1 MIFIKLVRVLAVV
14 LAVWLI
20 GHLLFSAGRKNAQAR
35 QQGSGDKHRKFVNSS
50 VIEKQNQGQDEEDS

>member
-1 MIFIKLVRVLAVV
+1 VIFIKLVRVLAVV

-20 GHLLFSAGRKNAQAR
+20 GHLLFSAGRKSAQAR

-50 VIEKQNQGQDEEDS
+50 VIEKQDEGCDKDEP